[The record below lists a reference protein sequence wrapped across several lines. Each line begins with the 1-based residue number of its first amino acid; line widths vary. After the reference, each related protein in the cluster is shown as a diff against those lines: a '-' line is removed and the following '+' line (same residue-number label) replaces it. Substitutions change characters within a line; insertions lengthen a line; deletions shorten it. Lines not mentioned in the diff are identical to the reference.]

1 LHIVIV
7 LLAVVTGGAGY
18 IGGHLVDYLLEK
30 GHEVEVYD
38 NFSSGNYRNKRAKY
52 HIVDLRKDKFDF
64 PKGSIIFHLAAN
76 PDVRSSMLDIKGH
89 YENDVTATLNV
100 LEAARKSDAEHVIF
114 SSSSTVYGEAE
125 IIPTPESAPLRAISY
140 YGLFK
145 MIGESL
151 VEFYS
156 RNYSIKG
163 TSLRLANVIGGRTSH
178 GIIVDMI
185 NKLQNKKDELKILGN
200 GKQKKSYLYIDDL
213 LHAFDLIIEKQKE
226 KYSVFNVGNED
237 WITVD
242 EIIKIIEDKLGLS
255 PKHIYV
261 DKGDGRGWAGDV
273 RLMLLDIRKIKS
285 LGWKPMLSSKETVN
299 QAVEDIITNK
309 NVT

>member
-18 IGGHLVDYLLEK
+18 IGGHLVDYLLGK
-30 GHEVEVYD
+30 GYEVEVYD

-52 HIVDLRKDKFDF
+52 YMVDLRKDKFDF
-64 PKGSIIFHLAAN
+64 PKAAIVFHLAAN

-89 YENDVTATLNV
+89 YDNDVTATLNV

-114 SSSSTVYGEAE
+114 ASSSTVYGETE
-125 IIPTPESAPLRAISY
+125 VIPTPESAPLRPISY

-145 MIGESL
+145 MFGESL

-185 NKLQNKKDELKILGN
+185 NKLKDKKDELEILGN

-213 LHAFDLIIEKQKE
+213 LYAFDLIIEKQKE

-242 EIIKIIEDKLGLS
+242 EIIKIIEDNLGLN

-273 RLMLLDIRKIKS
+273 RLMLLDIKNINS
-285 LGWKPMLSSKETVN
+285 LGWKPMLSSKDAVN
-299 QAVEDIITNK
+299 QAVKDIITLK
-309 NVT
+309 M

>member
-1 LHIVIV
+1 MHKAVV
-7 LLAVVTGGAGY
+7 LLSVVTGGAGY
-18 IGGHLVDYLLEK
+18 IGGHLVDCLLEK
-30 GHEVEVYD
+30 GYEVEVYD

-52 HIVDLRKDKFDF
+52 AIVDLSKDKFDF

-76 PDVRSSMLDIKGH
+76 PDVRSSMQDVKGH
-89 YENDVTATLNV
+89 YENDVTVTLNV
-100 LEAARKSDAEHVIF
+100 LEVARKSDVEHVVF
-114 SSSSTVYGEAE
+114 ASSSTVYGEAE
-125 IIPTPESAPLRAISY
+125 MIPIPESAPLRPISF

-145 MIGESL
+145 MLGESL

-185 NKLQNKKDELKILGN
+185 NKLETKKDELEILGN
-200 GKQKKSYLYIDDL
+200 GKQKKSYIYIDDL
-213 LHAFDLIIEKQKE
+213 LNAFDLIIEKQKE
-226 KYSVFNVGNED
+226 KYSTFNVGNED

-242 EIIKIIEDKLGLS
+242 EIIKIIEDKLGLN

-285 LGWKPMLSSKETVN
+285 LGWKPICSPKDAIN
-299 QAVEDIITNK
+299 QAVGDLIR
-309 NVT
+309 